1 MQGDVRLAAQA
12 RIGLAGK
19 GVIMNTM
26 FEMGQDKYDAACPPE
41 FQSTE
46 FLLNHGQLDRVVVPS
61 TDAQDRNLAIQ
72 RAVTDVIMKLTGML
86 RCLCVSVA
94 VCDWVSVSVTVCVS
108 VCVYMSVCDCVWL
121 CVCLAKCACVCDC
134 DCVYQSSKYFC
145 PRCPV

>member
-1 MQGDVRLAAQA
+1 VPDSILYPVPPLFMWVCVWCVLRLAFHLSIEGPLLRRSISVLCDA
-12 RIGLAGK
+12 RRCASCGSGEDRLGWER
-19 GVIMNTM
+19 GDSEHM

-86 RCLCVSVA
+86 RCLCVSVT
-94 VCDWVSVSVTVCVS
+94 VCD
-108 VCVYMSVCDCVWL
+108 
-121 CVCLAKCACVCDC
+121 
-134 DCVYQSSKYFC
+134 
-145 PRCPV
+145 

>member
-12 RIGLAGK
+12 RIDLAGK

-26 FEMGQDKYDAACPPE
+26 FEMGQDKYDAACSPE

-86 RCLCVSVA
+86 RCLCVSVT
-94 VCDWVSVSVTVCVS
+94 VCD
-108 VCVYMSVCDCVWL
+108 
-121 CVCLAKCACVCDC
+121 
-134 DCVYQSSKYFC
+134 
-145 PRCPV
+145 

>member
-19 GVIMNTM
+19 GVILNTM
-26 FEMGQDKYDAACPPE
+26 FEVGHDKYDAA
-41 FQSTE
+41 E

-94 VCDWVSVSVTVCVS
+94 VCD
-108 VCVYMSVCDCVWL
+108 
-121 CVCLAKCACVCDC
+121 
-134 DCVYQSSKYFC
+134 
-145 PRCPV
+145 

>member
-12 RIGLAGK
+12 R
-19 GVIMNTM
+19 TM

-46 FLLNHGQLDRVVVPS
+46 FLLNHGQLDRLVVPS

-86 RCLCVSVA
+86 RCLCVSVWLS
-94 VCDWVSVSVTVCVS
+94 VPVSVTVTMCTNHRSIS
-108 VCVYMSVCDCVWL
+108 VPDIQSKLETSRWL
-121 CVCLAKCACVCDC
+121 
-134 DCVYQSSKYFC
+134 
-145 PRCPV
+145 